1 MQTTKTA
8 TKFSIERRV
17 TPSDRPNGADVGNA
31 ELMNAIEALSE
42 TVSGLGAGNRP
53 AAGGDGH
60 GVDQEGDQ
68 DLRIELA
75 QMVRTIARAK
85 TEIASIKHPKSE
97 DDQMVD
103 ATSELDE
110 IVKATENATN
120 TILESGEQ
128 IEKILDEARDAH
140 GGDDAVQ
147 LLCDQVGSQVV
158 NIFQACNFQ
167 DITGQ
172 RITKVVRTLR
182 FVEARILA
190 MIDIWGVGAFEHL
203 PVPGPPPAHSS
214 DEHVKGPQLEN
225 QGISQAEIDALF
237 D

>member
-1 MQTTKTA
+1 LQTTKTA

-17 TPSDRPNGADVGNA
+17 TPSDRPNGADIGNA

-42 TVSGLGAGNRP
+42 TVAGLRAGNRP
-53 AAGGDGH
+53 AGGDGY

-85 TEIASIKHPKSE
+85 TEIASIKHPMSE

-128 IEKILDEARDAH
+128 IERVIDETKEAH
-140 GGDDAVQ
+140 GGDEAIQ
-147 LLCDQVGSQVV
+147 LLCDQIGSQVV

-190 MIDIWGVGAFEHL
+190 MIEIWGAGAFQDL